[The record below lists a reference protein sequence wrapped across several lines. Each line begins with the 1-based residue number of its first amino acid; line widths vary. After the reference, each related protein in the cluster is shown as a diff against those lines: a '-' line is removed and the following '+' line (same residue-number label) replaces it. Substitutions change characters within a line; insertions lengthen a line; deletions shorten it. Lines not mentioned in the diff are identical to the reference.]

1 MAENEQQ
8 IPMKSFKQLCGE
20 DYIIPSQQRGYK
32 WTPDNIK
39 ELISDLWEFLHS
51 DKKKKIYC
59 LQPLAVVETSKGYS
73 VLDGQ
78 QRLTTLFL
86 LYKFLSGYNAYTMTF
101 ERDENDSGDIT
112 NRWDFLSTIDITNNT
127 DMADRQI
134 DLFYI
139 RRAYQTICKIFSPDF
154 IGFWNVSGSQNSDDV
169 IYRDPSSIKM
179 KFKDLLED
187 KIEGRSVQVIWYKVD
202 SEKAH
207 EAFRN
212 LNSGK
217 ISLTNTELI
226 KALFLNRNSGLPF
239 GRREEATRQFE
250 EMEQM
255 LSKDHFWNM
264 IATEEPVY
272 PQTRMDI
279 LFNVVAGI
287 KEEDAQKD
295 YRASFR
301 WFANDNSIKL
311 EDKWKHLRHTY
322 LRLLD
327 MYNNIYIYH
336 YIGFLTYCRTG
347 DKVNYIREILQKS
360 REISTS
366 DFVNQLRS
374 RIRKIVNPREQM
386 TIDSFAYDN
395 VSKKDLRQLFLLHNI
410 ETLLSRYEVL
420 KNNRDLQ
427 LAHEYEQFP
436 FELLNKQH
444 WDIEHISSQIDTNF
458 QNEQDRTDWLKS
470 VMTDYPSFFD
480 YDGSPDDDNPKA
492 RILRHSSM
500 YNNNRN
506 EKTFR
511 ELYKAIVLY
520 NDSLEHDSIKE
531 DKKNQLGNL
540 VLLDSHTNRS
550 FHNSLFPRKRRIVVI
565 ANGLFSTDD
574 EETNVVQVYIPPCSI
589 QCFTKA
595 YSKTSSTKLNAWLQN
610 DADAYLKDIKQK
622 LCDTAKTIKYF
633 KE

>member
-1 MAENEQQ
+1 MEEYIEQ
-8 IPMKSFKQLCGE
+8 IPMWDFSQLKDLVYE
-20 DYIIPSQQRGYK
+20 IPSQQRGYK
-32 WTPDNIK
+32 WTPSNVK
-39 ELISDLWEFLHS
+39 ELISDLWEFINAPS
-51 DKKKKIYC
+51 NKRVYC
-59 LQPLAVVETSKGYS
+59 LQPLAVVPIEKKKYS

-86 LYKFLSGYNAYTMTF
+86 LYKYLTGHNPYTMEFVRDFNDDTTVVNRWEFLSNVS
-101 ERDENDSGDIT
+101 DEKSAK
-112 NRWDFLSTIDITNNT
+112 L
-127 DMADRQI
+127 ADEQI
-134 DLFYI
+134 DLYYI
-139 RRAYQTICKIFSPDF
+139 HRAYQTISECFESLPNEVFTPYKDSKTKDPKNEFVELLD
-154 IGFWNVSGSQNSDDV
+154 GTGS
-169 IYRDPSSIKM
+169 K
-179 KFKDLLED
+179 
-187 KIEGRSVQVIWYKVD
+187 SVQVIWYEVPK
-202 SEKAH
+202 EKSY
-207 EAFRN
+207 ETFRN

-226 KALFLNRNSGLPF
+226 KALFLNRNSGLPS
-239 GRREEATRQFE
+239 GRREEAARQFE

-287 KEEDAQKD
+287 KEVDAEKD

-301 WFANDNSIKL
+301 WFANDNSSKL
-311 EDKWKHLRHTY
+311 EDKWKHLRHNY

-347 DKVNYIREILQKS
+347 DKVNYIREIIQMS

-444 WDIEHISSQIDTNF
+444 WDIEHISSQTDTNF
-458 QNEQDRTDWLKS
+458 QNEKDRTDWLKS
-470 VMTDYPSFFD
+470 VETDYPSFFD

-574 EETNVVQVYIPPCSI
+574 EETNVVQVYIPPCTI